1 MSHREVR
8 LRVLFDLYSRRVVGW
23 KLDHRMDTA
32 LVIVALDRALG
43 HHLVEPEHLII
54 HTDQGRQ
61 YRASDYR
68 KLLRKHEISCSMSAK
83 G

>member
-1 MSHREVR
+1 MR
-8 LRVLFDLYSRRVVGW
+8 LCVFFDLYSRRVVGW